1 MSGDTATCRV
11 HLAGCRQLIQLTAK
25 RKSRSSPK
33 ARALHRIYFFLQTIY
48 LSTRVWAQDGV
59 AGDISNGAEDRQKI
73 QSPEVCSYEDES
85 KWLDTGEG
93 VPSDLTA
100 TEFIYGVP
108 ISLFILLRR
117 TTELIESLPPCR
129 PYVPGFRRNTDEIF
143 SDQRSDEL
151 EREILDWSCEEELAQ
166 FASAADTET
175 YKIIKEFT
183 EGFHKALIIYFS
195 QHIRLLSFR
204 YLRPYVE
211 IVLNCMEAIEN
222 IKTSGE
228 ILAGPVSWPMFIAAS
243 EAFDES
249 LQQRC
254 KAWFTLTQVY
264 GVGAVR
270 IGNEVIEEVWRRRR
284 SKSPQL
290 FSTSLWRVVVEEK
303 QKTLMLT

>member
-1 MSGDTATCRV
+1 VVEDVSEGE
-11 HLAGCRQLIQLTAK
+11 HKI
-25 RKSRSSPK
+25 KS
-33 ARALHRIYFFLQTIY
+33 
-48 LSTRVWAQDGV
+48 QDFT
-59 AGDISNGAEDRQKI
+59 SF
-73 QSPEVCSYEDES
+73 EDERQ
-85 KWLDTGEG
+85 WLDTGDTL
-93 VPSDLTA
+93 PSDLTA

-129 PYVPGFRRNTDEIF
+129 PYSAGFQRNFEENV
-143 SDQRSDEL
+143 SNQRADEL

-166 FASAADTET
+166 FASGADTET
-175 YKIIKEFT
+175 YRIIKEFT
-183 EGFHKALIIYFS
+183 VGFHKALIIYFS

-211 IVLNCMEAIEN
+211 IVLDCMEAIEN

-270 IGNEVIEEVWRRRR
+270 IGNEIIEEVWRKR
-284 SKSPQL
+284 SQSSQL
-290 FSTSLWRVVVEEK
+290 YSTSLWRVVVEEK